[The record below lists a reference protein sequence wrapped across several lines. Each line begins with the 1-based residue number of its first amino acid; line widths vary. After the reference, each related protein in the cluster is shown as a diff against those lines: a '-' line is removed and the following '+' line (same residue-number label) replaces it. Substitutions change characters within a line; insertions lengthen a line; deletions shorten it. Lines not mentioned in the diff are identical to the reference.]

1 MSNRLSQF
9 FWAAGLSAATS
20 IAQATV
26 YCTSPGV
33 PVGCVARP
41 AAGAAVVTPG
51 VGAPGRGVVDPGV
64 NQPGAAGN
72 RGGGAPGAGT
82 VDPGVNQPGAAGN
95 RGGGAGGAGRQ

>member
-9 FWAAGLSAATS
+9 FWAAGLCAAAS
-20 IAQATV
+20 IAQAV
-26 YCTSPGV
+26 DCTSPGV
-33 PVGCVARP
+33 PVGCIEHP
-41 AAGAAVVTPG
+41 AAAAAVVKPG
-51 VGAPGRGVVDPGV
+51 VGAPGPGAVDPGR

-95 RGGGAGGAGRQ
+95 RGGGAGRR